1 MNTRVRIPSAPLLTG
16 MSRGPGVLETALS
29 WAVSSFIRGFDPPPF
44 PQTFINSKKMDKRTR
59 RRLELLADRGVLP
72 SSIGVD
78 TGDDTEK
85 FMDSGID
92 IDDAGVV
99 MRYDSEGGDEID
111 AESTTI
117 FNLPI
122 LSS

>member
-1 MNTRVRIPSAPLLTG
+1 
-16 MSRGPGVLETALS
+16 
-29 WAVSSFIRGFDPPPF
+29 
-44 PQTFINSKKMDKRTR
+44 MDKRTR

-85 FMDSGID
+85 YMESGID
-92 IDDAGVV
+92 VDDAGVV
-99 MRYDSEGGDEID
+99 MRYDLKGADEID

-117 FNLPI
+117 LNVPI
-122 LSS
+122 VLS